1 MKRNN
6 NTRQKQNLLKVSWQ
20 RLQNLVKYNGELKTI
35 RRQYGVPLTNAGESV
50 KVAMDAAL
58 ETSGH
63 FTTIRNAVA
72 SGGIDTYPQF
82 LGYAYLSGLQQ
93 NGFIRAGVEGLA
105 DDMTARFIELIRTS
119 DIENNDDDKINKINE
134 YLNAF
139 QIKELFNKAAALCGY
154 FGGCLIYVDTDDE
167 DLLSALDE
175 KSLNHSIKGY
185 VLIEPINIYPGR
197 YNSTNPLRADY
208 FIPETWFVLG
218 QEVHASRLLYL
229 AADEVNMLLKPAY
242 NFFGIAPAQIAA
254 DSVSHFIKD
263 REAAS
268 RLLHK
273 YSLLVFK
280 TDMGSALYSGNPEEL
295 YSRVKVLA
303 DFRDNNSVI
312 IIDKEDEDIVTVT
325 TSLAG
330 VTDVVRLSLELMPIM
345 FRQPLTKFLGIS
357 PGGMNATGESD
368 ENNWNEY
375 VLSQCEKI
383 FRKPVKRLLELIQYD
398 LFGEVDECIDFIFQ
412 VQSSNDEVKEINN
425 NKIKADTYVQLTTA
439 GIISPEE
446 ARKALAED
454 EKSGFNSID
463 VDAVPEVPETGN
475 EDLFSAFDEWKEEDH
490 DRDENGRFTS
500 SSSSKTAN
508 KKDKLKEKEE
518 MEDKAREAQLNFYK
532 KSTDTVNEV
541 LNTISDLRKEN
552 LEVVPWKNRLGQ
564 TSIYV
569 KYLGSEIRISD
580 HNKNMNFDT
589 SDYHIRLDDSNNFK
603 QVREELPKVIT
614 KINQRVDEQTN
625 MRNEKINKYEEQRK
639 KDVSEIKNK
648 RAKELPEI
656 KNQTKEYMKNFEN
669 HPYRKEI
676 EDLVDIYISM
686 IILMWR
692 ITLVMNGKILI
703 NCKLLLDFLMQNKEI
718 NT

>member
-20 RLQNLVKYNGELKTI
+20 GLKNLLTRNNELVSIKKK
-35 RRQYGVPLTNAGESV
+35 YGVPLTNAGESV

-63 FTTIRNAVA
+63 FNAIRNAVA
-72 SGGIDTYPQF
+72 SGGIDAYPQF

-134 YLNAF
+134 YLNTF
-139 QIKELFNKAAALCGY
+139 QIKELFNKAAALNGY

-175 KSLNHSIKGY
+175 KSLNHSIKNF
-185 VLIEPINIYPGR
+185 VLVEPINTYPGR
-197 YNSTNPLRADY
+197 FNSSNPLAPNY
-208 FIPETWFVLG
+208 FVPETWFVLG

-229 AADEVNMLLKPAY
+229 AADEVSMLLKPAY

-375 VLSQCEKI
+375 VLSQCEKQL
-383 FRKPVKRLLELIQYD
+383 RKPVKRLLELIQYD

-412 VQSSNDEVKEINN
+412 VQSSNDETKEINN

-463 VDAVPEVPETGN
+463 VDAVPEVSETGN
-475 EDLFSAFDEWKEEDH
+475 EDLFSDIGLDWDPFAYDKKDFDESKVHRKANGQFGSGGSNEPFGKAYNEYSGKPKEAIEYL
-490 DRDENGRFTS
+490 
-500 SSSSKTAN
+500 
-508 KKDKLKEKEE
+508 LKEKNGYVPNAIYKEGVGNIDIIWGEAGTGKGGYGLAHIIRRRNEE
-518 MEDKAREAQLNFYK
+518 GNNGEEFVKQLPDIIEHGKIYSKIAKIDNEGSYIRKNEQDRVYIGTRDK
-532 KSTDTVNEV
+532 
-541 LNTISDLRKEN
+541 
-552 LEVVPWKNRLGQ
+552 
-564 TSIYV
+564 
-569 KYLGSEIRISD
+569 EIV
-580 HNKNMNFDT
+580 
-589 SDYHIRLDDSNNFK
+589 IRLTWN
-603 QVREELPKVIT
+603 
-614 KINQRVDEQTN
+614 DETHN
-625 MRNEKINKYEEQRK
+625 WLLTGYIRYEE
-639 KDVSEIKNK
+639 N
-648 RAKELPEI
+648 KEL
-656 KNQTKEYMKNFEN
+656 
-669 HPYRKEI
+669 
-676 EDLVDIYISM
+676 
-686 IILMWR
+686 
-692 ITLVMNGKILI
+692 
-703 NCKLLLDFLMQNKEI
+703 
-718 NT
+718 

>member
-20 RLQNLVKYNGELKTI
+20 VVQNLLNRDENRSI
-35 RRQYGVPLTNAGESV
+35 RRQYGVPLTNAGEDV

-72 SGGIDTYPQF
+72 SGGIDAYPQF

-134 YLNAF
+134 YLNTF
-139 QIKELFNKAAALCGY
+139 QIKELFNKAAALNGY
-154 FGGCLIYVDTDDE
+154 FGGCLIFIDTGDE

-175 KSLNHSIKGY
+175 KSLNHSIKNF
-185 VLIEPINIYPGR
+185 VLVEPINTYPGR
-197 YNSTNPLRADY
+197 FNSSKPLAPNY
-208 FIPETWFVLG
+208 FVPETWFVLG

-229 AADEVNMLLKPAY
+229 AADEVSMLLKPAY
-242 NFFGIAPAQIAA
+242 NFFGIAPAQIAV

-375 VLSQCEKI
+375 VLSQCEKQL
-383 FRKPVKRLLELIQYD
+383 RKPVKRLLELIQYD
-398 LFGEVDECIDFIFQ
+398 LFGEVDECIDFIFK

-463 VDAVPEVPETGN
+463 VDAVPEVSETGN
-475 EDLFSAFDEWKEEDH
+475 EDLFSDIGLDWDPFAYDKKDFDESKVH
-490 DRDENGRFTS
+490 RKANGQFGS
-500 SSSSKTAN
+500 GGSNEPFGKAYNEYSGKP
-508 KKDKLKEKEE
+508 KKAIEYLLKEKNGYVPNAIYKEGVGNIDIVWGEAGTGKGGYGLAHIIRRRNEE
-518 MEDKAREAQLNFYK
+518 GNNGEEFVKQLPDIIEHGKIYSKIAKIDNEGSYIRKNEQDRVYIGTRDK
-532 KSTDTVNEV
+532 
-541 LNTISDLRKEN
+541 
-552 LEVVPWKNRLGQ
+552 
-564 TSIYV
+564 
-569 KYLGSEIRISD
+569 EIV
-580 HNKNMNFDT
+580 
-589 SDYHIRLDDSNNFK
+589 IRLTWN
-603 QVREELPKVIT
+603 
-614 KINQRVDEQTN
+614 DETHN
-625 MRNEKINKYEEQRK
+625 WLLTGYIRYEE
-639 KDVSEIKNK
+639 NK
-648 RAKELPEI
+648 GL
-656 KNQTKEYMKNFEN
+656 
-669 HPYRKEI
+669 
-676 EDLVDIYISM
+676 
-686 IILMWR
+686 
-692 ITLVMNGKILI
+692 
-703 NCKLLLDFLMQNKEI
+703 
-718 NT
+718 

>member
-1 MKRNN
+1 MSEAIKKE
-6 NTRQKQNLLKVSWQ
+6 TETKNLLKISW
-20 RLQNLVKYNGELKTI
+20 RKLQGLLSNNSLKSI
-35 RRQYGVPLTNAGESV
+35 RRNYGVPLTNAGESV
-50 KVAMDAAL
+50 KVAMDNAL
-58 ETSGH
+58 EASGH

-72 SGGIDTYPQF
+72 SGGIDAYPQF

-139 QIKELFNKAAALCGY
+139 QIKELFNKAAALNGY
-154 FGGCLIYVDTDDE
+154 FGGCLIFIDTGDE

-175 KSLNHSIKGY
+175 KSLNHSIKNF
-185 VLIEPINIYPGR
+185 VLVEPINTYPGR
-197 YNSTNPLRADY
+197 FNSSNPLAPNY
-208 FIPETWFVLG
+208 FVPETWFVLG
-218 QEVHASRLLYL
+218 KEVHASRLLYL
-229 AADEVNMLLKPAY
+229 AADEVSMLLKPAY

-375 VLSQCEKI
+375 VLSQCEKQL
-383 FRKPVKRLLELIQYD
+383 RKPVKRLLELIQYD
-398 LFGEVDECIDFIFQ
+398 LFGEVDECIDFIFK

-463 VDAVPEVPETGN
+463 VDAVPEMELGGAFEASPFPTSPLSETASARACRSTAEQDKLIEEKAGN
-475 EDLFSAFDEWKEEDH
+475 EDLFSAFDEWKENEYE
-490 DRDENGRFTS
+490 RDENGRFKGNS
-500 SSSSKTAN
+500 DSKKNNNDDIQTKIDSLNSIDFSRDNKLPNLNKDTLEQYGFEDKPVILKKNIIEKNKTNHPDITDDMAREIIGNSLYKPEAVLKAN
-508 KKDKLKEKEE
+508 KEKP
-518 MEDKAREAQLNFYK
+518 AYHNFI
-532 KSTDTVNEV
+532 T
-541 LNTISDLRKEN
+541 
-552 LEVVPWKNRLGQ
+552 
-564 TSIYV
+564 
-569 KYLGSEIRISD
+569 
-580 HNKNMNFDT
+580 
-589 SDYHIRLDDSNNFK
+589 RLDDDKNSI
-603 QVREELPKVIT
+603 VLLELSEEKD
-614 KINQRVDEQTN
+614 N
-625 MRNEKINKYEEQRK
+625 YEIVNYHYLDDYGVRK
-639 KDVSEIKNK
+639 KEKK
-648 RAKELPEI
+648 
-656 KNQTKEYMKNFEN
+656 
-669 HPYRKEI
+669 
-676 EDLVDIYISM
+676 DINIRS
-686 IILMWR
+686 
-692 ITLVMNGKILI
+692 
-703 NCKLLLDFLMQNKEI
+703 
-718 NT
+718 

>member
-20 RLQNLVKYNGELKTI
+20 VVQNLLNRDENRSI

-50 KVAMDAAL
+50 KVAMDNAL
-58 ETSGH
+58 EASGH

-72 SGGIDTYPQF
+72 SGGIDAYPQF

-134 YLNAF
+134 YLNIF

-229 AADEVNMLLKPAY
+229 AADEVSMLLKPAY

-375 VLSQCEKI
+375 VLSQCEKQL
-383 FRKPVKRLLELIQYD
+383 RKPVKRLLELIQYD
-398 LFGEVDECIDFIFQ
+398 LFGEVDECIDFIFK

-463 VDAVPEVPETGN
+463 VDAVPEVSETGN
-475 EDLFSAFDEWKEEDH
+475 EDLFSDIGLDWDPFAYDKKDFDESKVHRKANGQFGSGGSNEPFGKAYNEYSGKPKEAIEYL
-490 DRDENGRFTS
+490 
-500 SSSSKTAN
+500 
-508 KKDKLKEKEE
+508 LKEKNGYVPNAIYKEGVGNIDIIWGEAGTGKGGYGLAHIIRRRNEE
-518 MEDKAREAQLNFYK
+518 GNNGEEFVKQLPDIIEHGKIYSKIAKIDNEGSYIRKNEQDRVYIGTRDK
-532 KSTDTVNEV
+532 
-541 LNTISDLRKEN
+541 
-552 LEVVPWKNRLGQ
+552 
-564 TSIYV
+564 
-569 KYLGSEIRISD
+569 EIV
-580 HNKNMNFDT
+580 
-589 SDYHIRLDDSNNFK
+589 IRLTWN
-603 QVREELPKVIT
+603 
-614 KINQRVDEQTN
+614 DETHN
-625 MRNEKINKYEEQRK
+625 WLLTGYIRYEE
-639 KDVSEIKNK
+639 N
-648 RAKELPEI
+648 KEL
-656 KNQTKEYMKNFEN
+656 
-669 HPYRKEI
+669 
-676 EDLVDIYISM
+676 
-686 IILMWR
+686 
-692 ITLVMNGKILI
+692 
-703 NCKLLLDFLMQNKEI
+703 
-718 NT
+718 

>member
-20 RLQNLVKYNGELKTI
+20 VVQNLLNRDENRSI
-35 RRQYGVPLTNAGESV
+35 RRQYGVPLTNAGEAV
-50 KVAMDAAL
+50 KAAMDAAL

-72 SGGIDTYPQF
+72 SGGIDAYPQF

-229 AADEVNMLLKPAY
+229 AADEVSMLLKPAY

-375 VLSQCEKI
+375 VLSQCEKQL
-383 FRKPVKRLLELIQYD
+383 RKPVKRLLELIQYD

-412 VQSSNDEVKEINN
+412 VQSSNDETKEINN

-463 VDAVPEVPETGN
+463 VDAVPEVSETGN
-475 EDLFSAFDEWKEEDH
+475 EDLFGDIGLDWDPFAYDKKDFDESKVHRKANGQFGSGGSNEPFGKAYNEYSGKPKEAIEYL
-490 DRDENGRFTS
+490 
-500 SSSSKTAN
+500 
-508 KKDKLKEKEE
+508 LKEKNGYVPNAIYKEGIGNIDIVWGEAGTGKGGYGLAHIIRRRNEE
-518 MEDKAREAQLNFYK
+518 GNNGEEFVKQLPDIIEHGKIYSKIAKIDNEGSYIRKNEQDRVYIGTRDK
-532 KSTDTVNEV
+532 
-541 LNTISDLRKEN
+541 
-552 LEVVPWKNRLGQ
+552 
-564 TSIYV
+564 
-569 KYLGSEIRISD
+569 EIV
-580 HNKNMNFDT
+580 
-589 SDYHIRLDDSNNFK
+589 IRLTWN
-603 QVREELPKVIT
+603 
-614 KINQRVDEQTN
+614 DETHN
-625 MRNEKINKYEEQRK
+625 WLLTGYIRYEE
-639 KDVSEIKNK
+639 NK
-648 RAKELPEI
+648 GL
-656 KNQTKEYMKNFEN
+656 
-669 HPYRKEI
+669 
-676 EDLVDIYISM
+676 
-686 IILMWR
+686 
-692 ITLVMNGKILI
+692 
-703 NCKLLLDFLMQNKEI
+703 
-718 NT
+718 

>member
-35 RRQYGVPLTNAGESV
+35 HKQYGVPLTNAGESV

-58 ETSGH
+58 ETRGH
-63 FTTIRNAVA
+63 FNAVRNAVA
-72 SGGIDTYPQF
+72 SGGIDAYPQF

-398 LFGEVDECIDFIFQ
+398 LFGEVDECIDFIFK

-463 VDAVPEVPETGN
+463 VDAVPEMELGGAFEASPFPTSPLSETASARSCRSTAEQDKLIEEKTGN
-475 EDLFSAFDEWKEEDH
+475 EDLFSDIGLDWDPFAYDKKDFDESKVHRKANGQFGSGGSNEPFGKAYNEYSGKPKEAIEYL
-490 DRDENGRFTS
+490 
-500 SSSSKTAN
+500 
-508 KKDKLKEKEE
+508 LKEKNGYVPNAIYKEGIGNIDIIWGEAGTGKGGYGLAHIIRRRNEE
-518 MEDKAREAQLNFYK
+518 GNNGEEFVKQLPDIIEHGKIYSKIAKINNKGSYVRKNEEDRVYIG
-532 KSTDTVNEV
+532 TRD
-541 LNTISDLRKEN
+541 KEI
-552 LEVVPWKNRLGQ
+552 V
-564 TSIYV
+564 
-569 KYLGSEIRISD
+569 
-580 HNKNMNFDT
+580 
-589 SDYHIRLDDSNNFK
+589 IRLTWNN
-603 QVREELPKVIT
+603 E
-614 KINQRVDEQTN
+614 TN
-625 MRNEKINKYEEQRK
+625 NWLLSGYIRYEE
-639 KDVSEIKNK
+639 NK
-648 RAKELPEI
+648 GL
-656 KNQTKEYMKNFEN
+656 
-669 HPYRKEI
+669 
-676 EDLVDIYISM
+676 
-686 IILMWR
+686 
-692 ITLVMNGKILI
+692 
-703 NCKLLLDFLMQNKEI
+703 
-718 NT
+718 

>member
-20 RLQNLVKYNGELKTI
+20 VVQNLLNRDENRSI
-35 RRQYGVPLTNAGESV
+35 RRQYGVPLTNAGEDV
-50 KVAMDAAL
+50 KAAMDAAL

-72 SGGIDTYPQF
+72 SGGIDAYPQF

-134 YLNAF
+134 YLNTF
-139 QIKELFNKAAALCGY
+139 QIKELFNKAAALNGY
-154 FGGCLIYVDTDDE
+154 FGGCLIFIDTGDE

-175 KSLNHSIKGY
+175 KSLNHSIKNF
-185 VLIEPINIYPGR
+185 VLVEPINTYPGR
-197 YNSTNPLRADY
+197 FNSSKPLAPNY
-208 FIPETWFVLG
+208 FVPETWFVLG

-229 AADEVNMLLKPAY
+229 AADEVSMLLKPAY

-375 VLSQCEKI
+375 VLSQCEKQL
-383 FRKPVKRLLELIQYD
+383 RKPVKRLLELIQYD
-398 LFGEVDECIDFIFQ
+398 LFGEVDECIDFIFK

-463 VDAVPEVPETGN
+463 VDAVPEVSETGN
-475 EDLFSAFDEWKEEDH
+475 EDLFSDIGLDWDPFAYDKKDFDESKVHRKANGQFGSGGSNEPFGKAYNEYSGKPKEAIEYL
-490 DRDENGRFTS
+490 
-500 SSSSKTAN
+500 
-508 KKDKLKEKEE
+508 LKEKNGYVPNAIYKEGVGNIDIVWGEAGTGKGGYGLAHIIRRRNEE
-518 MEDKAREAQLNFYK
+518 GYNGEEFVKQLPDIIEHGKIYSKIAKIDNKGRYVRKNEEDRVYIG
-532 KSTDTVNEV
+532 TRD
-541 LNTISDLRKEN
+541 KEI
-552 LEVVPWKNRLGQ
+552 V
-564 TSIYV
+564 
-569 KYLGSEIRISD
+569 
-580 HNKNMNFDT
+580 
-589 SDYHIRLDDSNNFK
+589 IRLTWN
-603 QVREELPKVIT
+603 
-614 KINQRVDEQTN
+614 DETHN
-625 MRNEKINKYEEQRK
+625 WLLTGYIRYEE
-639 KDVSEIKNK
+639 N
-648 RAKELPEI
+648 KEL
-656 KNQTKEYMKNFEN
+656 
-669 HPYRKEI
+669 
-676 EDLVDIYISM
+676 
-686 IILMWR
+686 
-692 ITLVMNGKILI
+692 
-703 NCKLLLDFLMQNKEI
+703 
-718 NT
+718 

>member
-35 RRQYGVPLTNAGESV
+35 RKQYGVPLTNAGESV
-50 KVAMDAAL
+50 KIAMDAAL

-72 SGGIDTYPQF
+72 SGGIDAYPQF

-185 VLIEPINIYPGR
+185 VLIEPINVYPGR

-398 LFGEVDECIDFIFQ
+398 LFGEVDECIDFIFK

-463 VDAVPEVPETGN
+463 IDNVPEPVNMGGS
-475 EDLFSAFDEWKEEDH
+475 EDLFGDIGLDWDPFAYDKKDFDESKVHRKANGQFGSGGSNEPFGKAYNEYSGKPKEAIEYL
-490 DRDENGRFTS
+490 
-500 SSSSKTAN
+500 
-508 KKDKLKEKEE
+508 LKEKNGYVPNAIYKEGIGNIDIIWGEAGTGKGGYGLAHIIRRRNEE
-518 MEDKAREAQLNFYK
+518 GYNGEEFVKQLPDIIEHGKIYSKIAKIDNKGRYVRKNEEDRVYIG
-532 KSTDTVNEV
+532 TRD
-541 LNTISDLRKEN
+541 KEI
-552 LEVVPWKNRLGQ
+552 V
-564 TSIYV
+564 
-569 KYLGSEIRISD
+569 
-580 HNKNMNFDT
+580 
-589 SDYHIRLDDSNNFK
+589 IRLTWN
-603 QVREELPKVIT
+603 
-614 KINQRVDEQTN
+614 DETHN
-625 MRNEKINKYEEQRK
+625 WLLTGYIRYEE
-639 KDVSEIKNK
+639 N
-648 RAKELPEI
+648 KEL
-656 KNQTKEYMKNFEN
+656 
-669 HPYRKEI
+669 
-676 EDLVDIYISM
+676 
-686 IILMWR
+686 
-692 ITLVMNGKILI
+692 
-703 NCKLLLDFLMQNKEI
+703 
-718 NT
+718 

>member
-1 MKRNN
+1 MSEAIKKE
-6 NTRQKQNLLKVSWQ
+6 TETKNLLKISW
-20 RLQNLVKYNGELKTI
+20 RKLQGLLSNNSLKSI
-35 RRQYGVPLTNAGESV
+35 RRNYGVPLTNAGESV

-72 SGGIDTYPQF
+72 SGGIDAYPQF

-139 QIKELFNKAAALCGY
+139 QIKELFNKAAALNGY
-154 FGGCLIYVDTDDE
+154 FGGCLIFIDTGDE

-175 KSLNHSIKGY
+175 KSLNHSIKNF
-185 VLIEPINIYPGR
+185 VLVEPINTYPGR
-197 YNSTNPLRADY
+197 FNSSNPLAPNY
-208 FIPETWFVLG
+208 FVPETWFVLG
-218 QEVHASRLLYL
+218 KEVHASRLLYL
-229 AADEVNMLLKPAY
+229 AADEVSMLLKPAY

-375 VLSQCEKI
+375 VLSQCEKQL
-383 FRKPVKRLLELIQYD
+383 RKPVKRLLELIQYD

-463 VDAVPEVPETGN
+463 VDAVPEMELGGAFEASPFPTSPLSETASARACRSTAEQDKLIEEKAGN
-475 EDLFSAFDEWKEEDH
+475 EDLFSDIGLDWDPFAYDKKDFDESKVHRKANGQFGSGGSNEPFGKAYNEYSGKPKEAIEYL
-490 DRDENGRFTS
+490 
-500 SSSSKTAN
+500 
-508 KKDKLKEKEE
+508 LKEKNGYVPNAIYKEGIGNIDIIWGEAGTGKGGYGLAHIIRRRNEE
-518 MEDKAREAQLNFYK
+518 GNNGEEFVKQLPDIIEHGKIYSKIAKIDNKGSYIRKNEEDRVYIG
-532 KSTDTVNEV
+532 TRD
-541 LNTISDLRKEN
+541 KEI
-552 LEVVPWKNRLGQ
+552 V
-564 TSIYV
+564 
-569 KYLGSEIRISD
+569 
-580 HNKNMNFDT
+580 
-589 SDYHIRLDDSNNFK
+589 IRLTWNYETHNWLLSGYI
-603 QVREELPKVIT
+603 R
-614 KINQRVDEQTN
+614 
-625 MRNEKINKYEEQRK
+625 YEE
-639 KDVSEIKNK
+639 
-648 RAKELPEI
+648 
-656 KNQTKEYMKNFEN
+656 TKG
-669 HPYRKEI
+669 
-676 EDLVDIYISM
+676 L
-686 IILMWR
+686 
-692 ITLVMNGKILI
+692 
-703 NCKLLLDFLMQNKEI
+703 
-718 NT
+718 

>member
-6 NTRQKQNLLKVSWQ
+6 NTRQKKNLLKVSWQ

-35 RRQYGVPLTNAGESV
+35 RKQYGVPLTNAGESV
-50 KVAMDAAL
+50 KIAMDAAL

-72 SGGIDTYPQF
+72 SGGLDAYPQF

-119 DIENNDDDKINKINE
+119 DTDNNDDNKIEEINK

-154 FGGCLIYVDTDDE
+154 FGGCLIYVDTDDD

-175 KSLNHSIKGY
+175 RSLNNSIKNF
-185 VLIEPINIYPGR
+185 VLIEPINTYPGR
-197 YNSTNPLRADY
+197 YNSTNPLSGDY
-208 FIPETWFVLG
+208 FVPETWFVLG

-229 AADEVNMLLKPAY
+229 AADEVSMLLKPAY
-242 NFFGIAPAQIAA
+242 NFYGIAPAQIAA

-273 YSLLVFK
+273 YSLLVLK

-295 YSRVKVLA
+295 YSRIKVLA
-303 DFRDNNSVI
+303 DFRDNDSVFV
-312 IIDKEDEDIVTVT
+312 IDKEDEDIVSVT
-325 TSLAG
+325 TSLSG

-375 VLSQCEKI
+375 VLSQSEKI
-383 FRKPVKRLLELIQYD
+383 FRKPVARLLELIQYD
-398 LFGEVDECIDFIFQ
+398 LFGEVDKNIDFIFK
-412 VQSSNDEVKEINN
+412 VQSSNDESKEVNN
-425 NKIKADTYVQLTTA
+425 NKIKADTYVQLVST

-463 VDAVPEVPETGN
+463 IDAVPDVAGTN
-475 EDLFSAFDEWKEEDH
+475 EA
-490 DRDENGRFTS
+490 G
-500 SSSSKTAN
+500 
-508 KKDKLKEKEE
+508 
-518 MEDKAREAQLNFYK
+518 
-532 KSTDTVNEV
+532 
-541 LNTISDLRKEN
+541 I
-552 LEVVPWKNRLGQ
+552 
-564 TSIYV
+564 
-569 KYLGSEIRISD
+569 
-580 HNKNMNFDT
+580 
-589 SDYHIRLDDSNNFK
+589 
-603 QVREELPKVIT
+603 
-614 KINQRVDEQTN
+614 
-625 MRNEKINKYEEQRK
+625 
-639 KDVSEIKNK
+639 
-648 RAKELPEI
+648 
-656 KNQTKEYMKNFEN
+656 
-669 HPYRKEI
+669 
-676 EDLVDIYISM
+676 
-686 IILMWR
+686 
-692 ITLVMNGKILI
+692 
-703 NCKLLLDFLMQNKEI
+703 LDFLDNSASEE
-718 NT
+718 